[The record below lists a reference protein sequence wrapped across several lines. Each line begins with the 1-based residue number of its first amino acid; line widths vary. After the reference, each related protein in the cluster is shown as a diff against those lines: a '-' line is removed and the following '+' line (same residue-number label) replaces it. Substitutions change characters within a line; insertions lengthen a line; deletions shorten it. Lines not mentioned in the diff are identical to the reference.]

1 MRIRKAMQEDLPLL
15 KGTVESDETFISWE
29 KRKKRGDRLPNGDRD
44 RNWLRYKMTMMG
56 AIERSGKV
64 VAGLVDGRTER
75 AIAPFLKQHVSPK
88 AMLVSDALAAYGTMS
103 WYFAEH
109 GVVNHDDE
117 FVSSDDPTI
126 HTNTIESFW
135 SLLKRQWHG
144 THHSYSP
151 RYANACAA
159 ELCFKHNH
167 RKDEQVFT
175 DLLQSIMTS

>member
-1 MRIRKAMQEDLPLL
+1 
-15 KGTVESDETFISWE
+15 
-29 KRKKRGDRLPNGDRD
+29 
-44 RNWLRYKMTMMG
+44 
-56 AIERSGKV
+56 
-64 VAGLVDGRTER
+64 
-75 AIAPFLKQHVSPK
+75 
-88 AMLVSDALAAYGTMS
+88 MS

-126 HTNTIESFW
+126 HTNTIEGFW

-151 RYANACAA
+151 RYANAYAA

-167 RKDEQVFT
+167 RKDKQGVAT
-175 DLLQSIMTS
+175 AGLGSGIASTSVSMGDTSASACMVAASMSVSGP